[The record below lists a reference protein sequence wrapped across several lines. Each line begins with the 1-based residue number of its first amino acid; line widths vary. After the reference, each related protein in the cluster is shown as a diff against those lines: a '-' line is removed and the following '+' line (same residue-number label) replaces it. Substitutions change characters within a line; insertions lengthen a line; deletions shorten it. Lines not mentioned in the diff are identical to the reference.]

1 MSDIKIFKYD
11 GGRLNDAIAIVGFPT
26 VGLVG
31 SIVTS
36 YIVRELKMPILRGMS
51 SDDLSP
57 YCILVD
63 GEPYPPVRIHGLC
76 RKDDSRNCS
85 DLMVVTSEIAPTVTQ
100 CYTLTNELLDMFD
113 DYGVKKVVCLEGIP
127 RYCEDDVMYACG
139 STPGAREMIGS
150 FGVEPLDTGMI
161 KGLTGVMLFEGKERD
176 IDIVTLLCPADPKLP
191 DPRAAAGVLDR
202 LAKVIPE
209 LKEMN
214 TSPLFQEAEEIDRRI
229 RAQNESDAPKALPED
244 QHIYG

>member
-1 MSDIKIFKYD
+1 MSGIKVFMYD

-51 SDDLSP
+51 SDELSP
-57 YCILVD
+57 YCILID

-76 RKDDSRNCS
+76 RKDDGGNCS

-100 CYTLTNELLDMFD
+100 CYTLTNELLDMFA
-113 DYGVKKVVCLEGIP
+113 DYGVKKIVCLEGIP
-127 RYCEDDVMYACG
+127 RYCKDDVIYACG
-139 STPGAREMIGS
+139 STPAAREMIGS

-161 KGLTGVMLFEGKERD
+161 KGLTGVMLFEGKERGM
-176 IDIVTLLCPADPKLP
+176 DIVTLLCPAEPKLP
-191 DPRAAAGVLDR
+191 DPRSAAGVLDR

-209 LKEMN
+209 LKGMD
-214 TSPLFQEAEEIDRRI
+214 TSPLFQEAEELDRRI
-229 RAQNESDAPKALPED
+229 RAQSESDAPKALPED

>member
-1 MSDIKIFKYD
+1 MSDIKVFRYD
-11 GGRLNDAIAIVGFPT
+11 DGRLNNAIAIVGFPT

-51 SDDLSP
+51 SDDISP
-57 YCILVD
+57 YCILID

-76 RKDDSRNCS
+76 RNDDGGNCS

-100 CYTLTNELLDMFD
+100 CYTLTNELLDIFS
-113 DYGVKKVVCLEGIP
+113 DYGAKKIVCLEGIP
-127 RYCEDDVMYACG
+127 RYCKDDVMYACG
-139 STPGAREMIGS
+139 STPGARDMISS
-150 FGVEPLDTGMI
+150 FGVEPLETGMI
-161 KGLTGVMLFEGKERD
+161 KGLTGVMLFEGKERGM
-176 IDIVTLLCPADPKLP
+176 DIVTLLCPADPKLP
-191 DPRAAAGVLDR
+191 DPRSAAGVLDR

-209 LKEMN
+209 LKGMD
-214 TSPLFQEAEEIDRRI
+214 TSPLFQEAEELDRRI
-229 RAQNESDAPKALPED
+229 RAQSESDAPKALPED